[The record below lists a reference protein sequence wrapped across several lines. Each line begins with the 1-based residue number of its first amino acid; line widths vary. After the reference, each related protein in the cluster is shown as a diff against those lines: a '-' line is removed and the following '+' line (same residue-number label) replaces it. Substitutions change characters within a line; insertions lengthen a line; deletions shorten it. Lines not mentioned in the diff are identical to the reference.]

1 MFTILKK
8 IWRCVTRATYDTVMK
23 HDGIEHAGYL
33 AFLGLLALFPFLV
46 FLVSVIGFIGQGA
59 SGTAFIS

>member
-1 MFTILKK
+1 MRITARKLWKAIK
-8 IWRCVTRATYDTVMK
+8 TAAYDTVMV

-46 FLVSVIGFIGQGA
+46 FVV
-59 SGTAFIS
+59 